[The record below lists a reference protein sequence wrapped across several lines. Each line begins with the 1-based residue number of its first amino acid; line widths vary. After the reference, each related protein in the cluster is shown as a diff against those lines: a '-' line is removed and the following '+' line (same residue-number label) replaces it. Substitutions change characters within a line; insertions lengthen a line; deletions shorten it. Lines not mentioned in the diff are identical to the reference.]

1 MYMRYI
7 VKSTTLAAFAVATL
21 VAMSP
26 TKAVAEYP
34 NDKTVLALVP
44 FGAGG
49 GTDRWARVL
58 SSVGFDFFA
67 KGMRVQNRG
76 GASGT
81 IGWKHMLDKGADGY
95 TVLLAS
101 PTPVL
106 AAMAEK
112 KPPFDTGNIKI
123 VAYYSVMKTT
133 LMAPK
138 GKPYD
143 TWDGFIKHLKS
154 GGKKVSIGAT
164 MTHLLGVVQ
173 ALKQVGV
180 QDRVIL
186 VNYSGTGKA
195 MNDYVGAHINII
207 GLTTS
212 TAITMTDKH
221 NAIFN
226 GSDVDY
232 PKKQKKLLGTVPN
245 AKTLGLTAYNPPRF
259 FAMHPDTP
267 DEQVRIMSAKLGA
280 MLKAKPVKRLIGKL
294 GEIITYLPHDK
305 ATVAYKEVLNLAK
318 KNISLLK

>member
-1 MYMRYI
+1 MSLR
-7 VKSTTLAAFAVATL
+7 TLLNGTCLAAVAVAAT
-21 VAMSP
+21 VAMGP
-26 TKAVAEYP
+26 TQAVAEYP

-49 GTDRWARVL
+49 GTDRWARVM
-58 SSVGFDFFA
+58 SSVGFDFFG

-76 GASGT
+76 GAGGT

-112 KPPFDTGNIKI
+112 KPPFDTANVKI
-123 VAYYSVMKTT
+123 VAYYSLMKSTF
-133 LMAPK
+133 MAPK
-138 GKPYD
+138 GTPYE
-143 TWDGFIKHLKS
+143 TWPGFIKHLKS
-154 GGKKVSIGAT
+154 GGKKISLGAT
-164 MTHLLGVVQ
+164 MTHLLGIVQ
-173 ALKQVGV
+173 TLKALGLEK
-180 QDRVIL
+180 RVIL

-195 MNDYVGAHINII
+195 MNDYMGKHINMI

-226 GSDVDY
+226 ASNVDY
-232 PKKQKKLLGTVPN
+232 PKKQKKRLGTVPN
-245 AKTLGLTAYNPPRF
+245 AKSLKLEAYNPPRF

-267 DEQVRIMSAKLGA
+267 DAQVKIMSEKLGA
-280 MLKAKPVKRLIGKL
+280 LLKAKPVKKLIGKL

-305 ATVAYKEVLNLAK
+305 ATIEYKKVIALAK